1 MKLLRG
7 RHRGGPRTRIL
18 FATDLHGADVVFRKF
33 LNAVGVYEANVAVLG
48 GDLTGKSIVPVVQ
61 TSRGHEATV
70 RGNRE
75 LATTDEDLARVEKL
89 IRDTGQYPVRMTEA
103 EEAGLDRK
111 AIDELFVEACHAQVR
126 DWMERAA
133 SRLEP
138 DGVPIYVT
146 GGNDDYFSIEQIL
159 NDAPYI
165 QNAEGQVLE
174 LDTEVQMISSGYG
187 NMTPWRCPRDITEEE
202 LGEKIEAMASGL
214 RDPRS
219 AIFNLHVPPFGTGL
233 DLCPKLDTSVYPPRP
248 VAGEVAAAGSSAV
261 RGAIERFAP
270 MLSLHGHIHE
280 AAGVRQLGPTTA
292 INPGSEYAQGVLR
305 TAVIDIREAEVG
317 SAQLL
322 TA

>member
-1 MKLLRG
+1 MRLLRG
-7 RHRGGPRTRIL
+7 RNRGGPRTRIL

-133 SRLEP
+133 ARLEP

-159 NDAPYI
+159 DDAPYI

-202 LGEKIEAMASGL
+202 LGEKIEAMASEL
-214 RDPRS
+214 RDPRT
-219 AIFNLHVPPFGTGL
+219 AIFNLHVPPHGTGL

-248 VAGEVAAAGSSAV
+248 MAGEVTAAGSSAV

-292 INPGSEYAQGVLR
+292 VNPGSEYAQGVLR
-305 TAVIDIREAEVG
+305 SAVIDIREGEVG